1 MKKVIFLILLLFG
14 IFPVIVNAKSLNDY
28 YNELAKNDVHLLVL
42 KDSYFMPLLPFF
54 VQHFKEVTV
63 IDVRYHESI
72 SMTKVIDEN
81 DFDMMML
88 FFHDNNLQG
97 GSYLFEK

>member
-1 MKKVIFLILLLFG
+1 
-14 IFPVIVNAKSLNDY
+14 
-28 YNELAKNDVHLLVL
+28 
-42 KDSYFMPLLPFF
+42 MPLLPFF